1 MRFKMII
8 AFVNPDQTELLLKEA
23 RKAGASG
30 ATVISN
36 ARGEGRKQVRGIF
49 GLEIASQRD
58 VLLLLVEQSCARR
71 VLEGLAE
78 KGDFDESPGTGIAL
92 QLDVEDA
99 LGVRHQMIDLLR
111 KQDVEQ
117 KGERQ

>member
-30 ATVISN
+30 ATVISH
-36 ARGEGRKQVRGIF
+36 ARGEGRQQIRGIF

-58 VLLLLVEQSCARR
+58 VLLFLVEQSCARR
-71 VLEGLAE
+71 VLERLAE
-78 KGDFDESPGTGIAL
+78 KGEFDESPGTGIAL

-99 LGVRHQMIDLLR
+99 LGVRHQMIGLLT
-111 KQDVEQ
+111 KQDNDQTGVSQ
-117 KGERQ
+117 